1 MKSKKKINRRQF
13 VKDASTVVAGA
24 SVIAAGSGAGL
35 GLLPKSAS
43 AANVRR
49 DILRIPGVG
58 KGSPTDSDWQKVG
71 ALCLNPTKA
80 RVSKGEFDG
89 VELTFMGLNNQNLH
103 NFLFRG
109 FLKPWEKYTGAKIK
123 WIDLAQADYNARLQQ
138 SIATKTVDFDIL
150 EMGAPFEGDVV
161 VKGLPLKC
169 LNGSKSK

>member
-13 VKDASTVVAGA
+13 VKDASTVAAGA

-35 GLLPKSAS
+35 GLFPKSAS

-103 NFLFRG
+103 N
-109 FLKPWEKYTGAKIK
+109 
-123 WIDLAQADYNARLQQ
+123 
-138 SIATKTVDFDIL
+138 
-150 EMGAPFEGDVV
+150 
-161 VKGLPLKC
+161 
-169 LNGSKSK
+169 

>member
-89 VELTFMGLNNQNLH
+89 VEL
-103 NFLFRG
+103 
-109 FLKPWEKYTGAKIK
+109 
-123 WIDLAQADYNARLQQ
+123 
-138 SIATKTVDFDIL
+138 
-150 EMGAPFEGDVV
+150 
-161 VKGLPLKC
+161 
-169 LNGSKSK
+169 